1 MLPVRGEPWL
11 FRCHKALGPEGA
23 KGALG
28 RGPELFVSFFF
39 VVGLGLVLLAV
50 LAHINSNS
58 GGNNDAL
65 DDLLPHWRYRDEL

>member
-1 MLPVRGEPWL
+1 MGA
-11 FRCHKALGPEGA
+11 ALGTGALKPLAPHGA

-28 RGPELFVSFFF
+28 RRPELFVSFFF
-39 VVGLGLVLLAV
+39 FVGLELVLLAV

>member
-1 MLPVRGEPWL
+1 MGA
-11 FRCHKALGPEGA
+11 ALGTGAIKPLAPHGA

-28 RGPELFVSFFF
+28 RAQSFLLFLF
-39 VVGLGLVLLAV
+39 GWGLVLLAV